1 MGIFGG
7 PYSAC
12 NDSTTTSWSAGPPFP
27 YLPPQHEGYSHKL
40 DQSSERVSPVPAMM
54 IRGLHALVY
63 PLCPECVCD
72 PERSKRE
79 KQRDTWLG
87 PKRDTLLSSLKGT
100 DKSFL
105 PASTLGQSFW
115 QTSGLG
121 VWSKS
126 VGLEPGSALTVS
138 DAYTKCESLSNAEII
153 QDSCMRTPKD
163 EVRVTKTD
171 RVG

>member
-1 MGIFGG
+1 M
-7 PYSAC
+7 
-12 NDSTTTSWSAGPPFP
+12 AGPQTRYASQLTERDRQKF
-27 YLPPQHEGYSHKL
+27 LASLHLG
-40 DQSSERVSPVPAMM
+40 SE
-54 IRGLHALVY
+54 L
-63 PLCPECVCD
+63 
-72 PERSKRE
+72 
-79 KQRDTWLG
+79 
-87 PKRDTLLSSLKGT
+87 
-100 DKSFL
+100 
-105 PASTLGQSFW
+105 W